1 MSKLQRIFESTPEI
15 SFISPQ
21 KEFSLYW
28 NSFLESELGKIY
40 QAIPW
45 EKLIKSLKLKDNRK
59 GRTSQFTPQGKLAL
73 MFLKA
78 YTGLSDRKLYEHFN
92 GSIQYQLFCGIFL
105 GPEKLADFKIISRI
119 RTKLAKS
126 LNIRVTQDILAK
138 AWKPYMENPNIVLE
152 DATCYES
159 YMRYPTNVKLL
170 WECVEWMHG
179 QMKLICRYLKIPTP
193 RTKYL
198 KQRDRYFAFS
208 RKRRKS
214 QKEKT
219 VLTRSLLHLLN
230 KLIEEQDKIEDQY
243 RIYLQFPEKYYKK
256 RRVIRKVLSQ
266 QQEMFRTGNY
276 SIPDKIV
283 SISKSYV
290 RPIVRG
296 KETKKVE
303 FGAKVNMIQVDGI
316 NFIEHLSFDAFNEGP
331 RLIESV
337 RYSRTLFGK
346 ITHISADNIYAT
358 NANRKWCT
366 GQKITTNFKR
376 KGRAGKHENHRQI
389 IAAELRK
396 ERATRMEGSFG
407 TEKQHYSL
415 DKIKAR
421 TQLNEILWIFFGVHT
436 ANAVRIAKRLAQEKS
451 HQIAA

>member
-1 MSKLQRIFESTPEI
+1 MRKLQRIFEFTPEI

-28 NSFLESELGKIY
+28 STFLESELGKIY

-45 EKLIKSLKLKDNRK
+45 QKLIRSLKLKENRK
-59 GRTSQFTPQGKLAL
+59 GRSSQFSPQGKLAL
-73 MFLKA
+73 MFLKS
-78 YTGLSDRKLYEHFN
+78 YSGLSDRKLYEHLN

-105 GPEKLADFKIISRI
+105 GPEKLRDFKIISKVRTGIANKLNI
-119 RTKLAKS
+119 RKVQDVLAKS
-126 LNIRVTQDILAK
+126 
-138 AWKPYMENPNIVLE
+138 WKPYIENPNIVLE

-159 YMRYPTNVKLL
+159 YMRFPTNVKLI
-170 WECVEWMHG
+170 WESVDWMYG
-179 QMKLICRYLKIPTP
+179 QMKRTCKCLRIPTP

-198 KQRDRYFAFS
+198 EQKDKYFSYMRMRKKPWKQTT
-208 RKRRKS
+208 KR
-214 QKEKT
+214 
-219 VLTRSLLHLLN
+219 TRSLLYLLN
-230 KLIEEQDKIEDQY
+230 KLIEELDNIEEQY

-256 RRVIRKVLSQ
+256 RMVIRKVLSQ
-266 QQEMFRTGNY
+266 QQEMFTTGTY
-276 SIPDKIV
+276 SVPNRIV
-283 SISKSYV
+283 SISKSYI

-296 KETKKVE
+296 KEVKKVE

-346 ITHISADNIYAT
+346 ITHISADDIYAT

-366 GQKITTNFKR
+366 SQDIITNFKR
-376 KGRAGKHENHRQI
+376 KGRAGKHEDHRQI

-421 TQLNEILWIFFGVHT
+421 TEKNEILWIFMGVHT
-436 ANAVRIAKRLAQEKS
+436 ANAVRIAKRMAQEKS
-451 HQIAA
+451 SQSVA

>member
-1 MSKLQRIFESTPEI
+1 PEI

-28 NSFLESELGKIY
+28 STFLESELGKIY

-45 EKLIKSLKLKDNRK
+45 QKLIRSLKLKENRK
-59 GRTSQFTPQGKLAL
+59 GRYSQFSPQGKLAL
-73 MFLKA
+73 MFLKS
-78 YTGLSDRKLYEHFN
+78 YSGLSDRKLYEHLN

-105 GPEKLADFKIISRI
+105 GPEKLRDFKIISKVRTGIANKLNI
-119 RTKLAKS
+119 REVQDVLAKS
-126 LNIRVTQDILAK
+126 
-138 AWKPYMENPNIVLE
+138 WKPYIENPNIVLE

-159 YMRYPTNVKLL
+159 YMRFPTNVKLI
-170 WECVEWMHG
+170 WESVDWMYG
-179 QMKLICRYLKIPTP
+179 QMKRTCKCLRIPTP

-198 KQRDRYFAFS
+198 EQKDKYFSYMRMRKKPWKQTT
-208 RKRRKS
+208 KR
-214 QKEKT
+214 
-219 VLTRSLLHLLN
+219 TRSLLYLLN
-230 KLIEEQDKIEDQY
+230 KLIEELDNIEEQY

-256 RRVIRKVLSQ
+256 RMVIRKVLSQ
-266 QQEMFRTGNY
+266 QQEMFTTGTY
-276 SIPDKIV
+276 SVPNRIV
-283 SISKSYV
+283 SISKSYI

-296 KETKKVE
+296 KEVKKVE

-346 ITHISADNIYAT
+346 ITHISADDIYAT

-366 GQKITTNFKR
+366 GQDIITNFKR
-376 KGRAGKHENHRQI
+376 KGRAGKHEDHRQI

-421 TQLNEILWIFFGVHT
+421 TEKNEILWIFMGVHT
-436 ANAVRIAKRLAQEKS
+436 ANAVRIAKRMAQEKS
-451 HQIAA
+451 SQSVA

>member
-1 MSKLQRIFESTPEI
+1 MRKLQRIFKSTSEI

-28 NSFLESELGKIY
+28 TSFLESELGKIY
-40 QAIPW
+40 QALPW
-45 EKLIKSLKLKDNRK
+45 EKLIKSLKLKENRK
-59 GRTSQFTPQGKLAL
+59 GRHFFSPQGKLAL

-78 YTGLSDRKLYEHFN
+78 YTGLSDRKLYEHLN

-119 RTKLAKS
+119 RTELARK
-126 LNIRVTQDILAK
+126 LNIRVIQDILAK

-159 YMRYPTNVKLL
+159 YMRFPTNVKLL
-170 WECVEWMHG
+170 WECVDWMYG
-179 QMKLICRYLKIPTP
+179 QMKLTCKYLKIPTP
-193 RTKYL
+193 RTKFL
-198 KQRDRYFAFS
+198 EQKDKYFAYMRM
-208 RKRRKS
+208 RKKPWN
-214 QKEKT
+214 QTTKQ
-219 VLTRSLLHLLN
+219 TRSLLYLLN

-243 RIYLQFPEKYYKK
+243 RIHIKFPEKYYKK

-266 QQEMFRTGNY
+266 QQEMFTTGTH
-276 SIPDKIV
+276 SVPDRIV

-296 KETKKVE
+296 KEVKKVE

-337 RYSRTLFGK
+337 RYSRTLFGR
-346 ITHISADNIYAT
+346 ITHISADDIYAT

-376 KGRAGKHENHRQI
+376 KGRAGKHEDHRQI

-415 DKIKAR
+415 DKIKTR
-421 TQLNEILWIFFGVHT
+421 TEQNEILWIFFGVHK
-436 ANAVRIAKRLAQEKS
+436 ANAVRIVKRLAQEKS
-451 HQIAA
+451 YQSAA

>member
-1 MSKLQRIFESTPEI
+1 MRKLQRIFETTPEI

-28 NSFLESELGKIY
+28 KSFLKSELGKIY

-45 EKLIKSLKLKDNRK
+45 EKLIKSLRLKENRK
-59 GRTSQFTPQGKLAL
+59 GRNSQFSPQGKLAL

-78 YTGLSDRKLYEHFN
+78 YSGLSDRKLYEHLN
-92 GSIQYQLFCGIFL
+92 GSIQYQLFCGVLL

-119 RTKLAKS
+119 RTELGRN
-126 LNIRVTQDILAK
+126 LNIKVIQDTLAK
-138 AWKPYMENPNIVLE
+138 AWKPYIENPNIVLE

-170 WECVEWMHG
+170 WESVDWMYG
-179 QMKLICRYLKIPTP
+179 QMKMTCKYLKIPTP
-193 RTKYL
+193 RTKFL
-198 KQRDRYFAFS
+198 D
-208 RKRRKS
+208 
-214 QKEKT
+214 QKEKYFAYSRMRKKPWNQT
-219 VLTRSLLHLLN
+219 TKRTRSLLYLLN

-243 RIYLQFPEKYYKK
+243 RIHLKFPQKYRQRK
-256 RRVIRKVLSQ
+256 RVIRKVLSQ
-266 QQEMFRTGNY
+266 QQEMFTTG
-276 SIPDKIV
+276 SHKVPDRIV
-283 SISKSYV
+283 SISKSYI
-290 RPIVRG
+290 RPIIRG
-296 KETKKVE
+296 KEVKKVE

-331 RLIESV
+331 RLIESI

-346 ITHISADNIYAT
+346 ITHISADDIYAT

-366 GQKITTNFKR
+366 GQKIVTNFKR
-376 KGRAGKHENHRQI
+376 KGRAGKYEDQRQI

-421 TQLNEILWIFFGVHT
+421 TEQNEILWIFFGVHM

-451 HQIAA
+451 SQAAA

>member
-1 MSKLQRIFESTPEI
+1 MRKLQRIFETTPEI

-28 NSFLESELGKIY
+28 KSFLESELGKIY

-45 EKLIKSLKLKDNRK
+45 DQMLKSLRLKENRK
-59 GRTSQFTPQGKLAL
+59 GRSSQFSPQGKLAL

-78 YTGLSDRKLYEHFN
+78 YSGLSDRKLYEHLN
-92 GSIQYQLFCGIFL
+92 GSIQYQLFCGIIL
-105 GPEKLADFKIISRI
+105 GPDKLTDFKIISRF
-119 RTKLAKS
+119 RTEIAQK

-170 WECVEWMHG
+170 WECVDWMYG
-179 QMKLICRYLKIPTP
+179 QMKLTCKYLKIPAP

-198 KQRDRYFAFS
+198 KQRDRYFAYS

-214 QKEKT
+214 KKERT

-230 KLIEEQDKIEDQY
+230 KLIEEQDKLKDQY
-243 RIYLQFPEKYYKK
+243 RIYLQFPEKYHKK

-266 QQEMFRTGNY
+266 QQEMFTTGNY

-296 KETKKVE
+296 KEIKKVE

-346 ITHISADNIYAT
+346 ITHISADDIYAS

-376 KGRAGKHENHRQI
+376 KGRAGKYEDQRQI

-415 DKIKAR
+415 DKVKAR
-421 TQLNEILWIFFGVHT
+421 TEQNEILWIFFGVHT

-451 HQIAA
+451 SQSAA

>member
-1 MSKLQRIFESTPEI
+1 
-15 SFISPQ
+15 
-21 KEFSLYW
+21 
-28 NSFLESELGKIY
+28 
-40 QAIPW
+40 
-45 EKLIKSLKLKDNRK
+45 
-59 GRTSQFTPQGKLAL
+59 

-78 YTGLSDRKLYEHFN
+78 YSVLSDRKLFEHLN
-92 GSIQYQLFCGIFL
+92 GSVQYQLFCGIIL
-105 GPEKLADFKIISRI
+105 GPDKLTDFKIISRI
-119 RTKLAKS
+119 RTEIAMK
-126 LNIRVTQDILAK
+126 LNIKIIQDILAK
-138 AWKPYMENPNIVLE
+138 AWKPFMENPNIVLE
-152 DATCYES
+152 DATCYET

-170 WECVEWMHG
+170 WESTEWMYG
-179 QMKLICRYLKIPTP
+179 QLKLTCKYLKIPSP

-198 KQRDRYFAFS
+198 KQRNRYFAYS

-214 QKEKT
+214 KKERT

-230 KLIEEQDKIEDQY
+230 KLIEEQDKLEDQY
-243 RIYLQFPEKYYKK
+243 RINLRFPEKYRKR

-266 QQEMFRTGNY
+266 QQEMFTTGNY

-283 SISKSYV
+283 SISKSYI

-346 ITHISADNIYAT
+346 ITHISADAIYAT

-376 KGRAGKHENHRQI
+376 KGRAGKHEDHRQI
-389 IAAELRK
+389 IASELNK

-421 TQLNEILWIFFGVHT
+421 TKQNEILWIFFGVHT

-451 HQIAA
+451 LQSAA